1 MNNAELDKIVTAWI
15 AAEKGGRGSREY
27 EENWWAIELVLD
39 WMLEGEGDRL
49 WPFIL
54 ETYKH
59 DLSEDIMAVLAA
71 GPLEDLLAKCG
82 PEYID
87 RVEELARKD
96 PRFNELLGG
105 VWRSTITDE
114 IWQRL
119 KAIRNQ
125 VW

>member
-1 MNNAELDKIVTAWI
+1 MNKAELDKIVTAWI
-15 AAEKGGRGSREY
+15 AAEKGGRGSDDY
-27 EENWWAIELVLD
+27 ETNWWAIEQVLD

-59 DLSEDIMAVLAA
+59 DLSEDIMSVLAA

-96 PRFNELLGG
+96 PKFNELLGG
-105 VWRSTITDE
+105 VWRSTMTDE
-114 IWQRL
+114 IWQRV